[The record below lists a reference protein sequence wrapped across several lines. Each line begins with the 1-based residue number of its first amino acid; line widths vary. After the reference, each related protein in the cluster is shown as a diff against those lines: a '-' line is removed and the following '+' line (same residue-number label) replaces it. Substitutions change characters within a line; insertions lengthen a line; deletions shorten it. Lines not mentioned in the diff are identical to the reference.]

1 MWVSVYRRSEMGL
14 SGCKVHSAD
23 AVAQESDEGRGN
35 ICVSVQLGG
44 LSSQGNSTET
54 RQLERFC
61 GQRNQMYRSIVV
73 VIVASSSSRSGKQ

>member
-1 MWVSVYRRSEMGL
+1 MGL

-23 AVAQESDEGRGN
+23 AVAQDVDEDRGT
-35 ICVSVQLGG
+35 ICVRVQLGG

-61 GQRNQMYRSIVV
+61 ERGGSNV
-73 VIVASSSSRSGKQ
+73 